1 MTEIT
6 IAAIVLPC
14 FVGFIIY
21 LFPKLDRSFSLGI
34 GLISAGYAGLIF
46 WQRSPLNIELL
57 NNFGVILT
65 VDRLSGF
72 FILTNALVTIAV
84 IVYSWRSDKTTFFYM
99 QTLIL
104 HGSIN
109 SAFICADFISLYVA
123 LEVISIAAFLL
134 IVYPRSD
141 RLIWIGLRYLFVSN
155 TSMLFYLIGTV
166 QVYKINHSFYY
177 GGLANA
183 PPEAIALIFL
193 GLLVKGGVFISGFW
207 LPVTHSES
215 QPQVSA
221 MLSGIVVKA
230 AVFPLL
236 RCASLVEEIDPV
248 VKLFGVG
255 AAVLG
260 VSFAVFE
267 KDTKRT
273 LAFSTISQLGWILSS
288 PVFGGFYALTHGLV
302 KSTLFLI
309 AGVLPSRN
317 FQELREQAIDT
328 KIWIALVIASL
339 SICGFPLLPGFAA
352 KMITLDDVSLWQAIA
367 LYIATIG
374 SVINFAKFIFIP
386 HQISQN
392 RVKIELGFWWA
403 MFILIGG
410 LIAANGFYYLETY
423 SLNNIL
429 ESLVKVAVGW
439 LIYFLILR
447 KFPLSLPRGM
457 EKFENLIGF
466 MSPILILILGLVLW
480 TRSHT
485 LI

>member
-230 AVFPLL
+230 AVFPPTAL
-236 RCASLVEEIDPV
+236 RFASRRDRSCRKIIWR
-248 VKLFGVG
+248 GCG
-255 AAVLG
+255 
-260 VSFAVFE
+260 SF
-267 KDTKRT
+267 
-273 LAFSTISQLGWILSS
+273 
-288 PVFGGFYALTHGLV
+288 
-302 KSTLFLI
+302 
-309 AGVLPSRN
+309 
-317 FQELREQAIDT
+317 
-328 KIWIALVIASL
+328 
-339 SICGFPLLPGFAA
+339 
-352 KMITLDDVSLWQAIA
+352 
-367 LYIATIG
+367 
-374 SVINFAKFIFIP
+374 
-386 HQISQN
+386 
-392 RVKIELGFWWA
+392 
-403 MFILIGG
+403 
-410 LIAANGFYYLETY
+410 
-423 SLNNIL
+423 
-429 ESLVKVAVGW
+429 
-439 LIYFLILR
+439 
-447 KFPLSLPRGM
+447 RG
-457 EKFENLIGF
+457 EFCCI
-466 MSPILILILGLVLW
+466 
-480 TRSHT
+480 
-485 LI
+485 